1 MNDFQ
6 HEDLA
11 ATPPPTDMATEPN
24 FAVFDWIENE
34 DTLRDEAVLF
44 GLSEGDIT
52 QRVAVIDAYFQQ
64 HIVVAAQQQ
73 QYLEEKKTRLEFSL
87 SQQQNLLAQATDNRQ
102 QLATQTPAAPSHKLR
117 LAVGT
122 VAYLLSAALGF
133 TWVYEWL
140 SPYWSQ
146 PVWVTAGVYAFGM
159 FSLWSNTAMLYAE
172 KSEQPTGWQ
181 KWAEEVGI
189 PLVAA
194 FFVVVWGLAD
204 RPALHS
210 IAVLLATFFLFAYAG
225 KGLLGNLARWAS
237 VLREEN
243 AANRNDQWRNTQL
256 ARLETEI
263 GTYSVQVAGLQKDL
277 EEIYLQLAEFVSP
290 KSWQAKREVAV
301 RLFESEAQLARAT
314 KQGNGGQMPKPFRS
328 HFDFEAS

>member
-6 HEDLA
+6 HEDSA
-11 ATPPPTDMATEPN
+11 ATPPPTYMATDPN
-24 FAVFDWIENE
+24 FAIFDWIENE
-34 DTLRDEAVLF
+34 DALRDEAVLF
-44 GLSEGDIT
+44 GLSEGDIA

-73 QYLEEKKTRLEFSL
+73 QYLEEKKTRLELSL
-87 SQQQNLLAQATDNRQ
+87 SQQQNLLTQATASRQ

-146 PVWVTAGVYAFGM
+146 PVWVTAGMYAFGM

-243 AANRNDQWRNTQL
+243 ATKRNDQWRNVQL
-256 ARLETEI
+256 ERLETEI
-263 GTYSVQVAGLQKDL
+263 GTYSAQVAGLQKDL

-314 KQGNGGQMPKPFRS
+314 KQDNGGQMPKPFRS

>member
-1 MNDFQ
+1 MN
-6 HEDLA
+6 
-11 ATPPPTDMATEPN
+11 EPLN
-24 FAVFDWIENE
+24 EQEALNLPSANTKADTNIQFFDWIENE
-34 DTLRDEAVLF
+34 DVLRDEAVLF
-44 GLSEGDIT
+44 GLSDGDIM

-64 HIVVAAQQQ
+64 HIVLATQQQ
-73 QYLEEKKTRLEFSL
+73 QYLEEKKTRLEL
-87 SQQQNLLAQATDNRQ
+87 ALHQQQNLLAQATTSRQ

-122 VAYLLSAALGF
+122 VAYLLSAVLGF

-140 SPYWSQ
+140 SPYWTHAI
-146 PVWVTAGVYAFGM
+146 WVTAGVYAFGM
-159 FSLWSNTAMLYAE
+159 FSLWSNTAMLYSE
-172 KSEQPTGWQ
+172 QSEQPTGWQ

-263 GTYSVQVAGLQKDL
+263 TTYSTQVADLQNQL
-277 EEIYLQLAEFVSP
+277 EEIYTQLAAFISP
-290 KSWQAKREVAV
+290 QSWQAKRELAV

-314 KQGNGGQMPKPFRS
+314 KRENGGQMPKPFRS
-328 HFDFEAS
+328 NFDFEAS